1 MFNFLKNQ
9 RKIIIFDIGS
19 QKIAAISFKIINNKP
34 IIFDMEYQKNNL
46 DESKPHFLSN
56 NIKKIFQKIS
66 KKNEKYTIYCNITD
80 PRVVSKKNK
89 TQIKA
94 GKLGISKKDVRK
106 IFKKCVF
113 ESKISGK
120 NLLHSYPL
128 NFIIDNKN
136 ITDEPLNKY
145 CENLGIN
152 CFNLFVDKNVVKNL
166 NLNFEKNK
174 LHVKSYFDSGIA
186 SSLAFLS
193 DQEKKDGVLN
203 IDIGARTSKIVA
215 YINKKIVFVKNLQI
229 AGDDVTSD
237 LSQGL
242 QITHDSSERLK
253 IIHGTLNPPFNE
265 KIEIDLDSKKKK
277 IISMNLLYGIIRP
290 RYDEILEIIRD
301 NVFDEINTRVGI
313 KSVVLT
319 GGASKIYGLKVLCE
333 NILNRKTRIGQ
344 IENSSS
350 YFYCKPEFS
359 TLLGMINLIKNQEY
373 FDIFK
378 SKNDNKLSI
387 FIERLDKWIEESYV

>member
-19 QKIAAISFKIINNKP
+19 QKIGAISFKIINNKP

-66 KKNEKYTIYCNITD
+66 KKNEKYAIYCNITD

-128 NFIIDNKN
+128 NFIIDNKK

-242 QITHDSSERLK
+242 QITHDSSERVK

>member
-19 QKIAAISFKIINNKP
+19 QKIGAISFKIINNKP

-66 KKNEKYTIYCNITD
+66 KKNEKYVIYCNITD

-242 QITHDSSERLK
+242 QITHDSSERVK

>member
-66 KKNEKYTIYCNITD
+66 KKNEKYAIYCNITD

-242 QITHDSSERLK
+242 QITHDSSERVK
-253 IIHGTLNPPFNE
+253 IIHGTLNQPFNE

>member
-19 QKIAAISFKIINNKP
+19 QKIGAISFKIINSKP

-66 KKNEKYTIYCNITD
+66 KKNEKYAIYCNITD

-128 NFIIDNKN
+128 NFIIDNKK

-203 IDIGARTSKIVA
+203 IDIGARTSKVVA
-215 YINKKIVFVKNLQI
+215 YINKKIVFVKNLKI

-242 QITHDSSERLK
+242 QITHDSSERVK

>member
-19 QKIAAISFKIINNKP
+19 QKIGAISFKIINNKP

-46 DESKPHFLSN
+46 DESKPNFLSN

-106 IFKKCVF
+106 IFKKCIF

-128 NFIIDNKN
+128 NFIIDNKK

-242 QITHDSSERLK
+242 QITHDSSERVK

>member
-19 QKIAAISFKIINNKP
+19 QKIGAISFKIINNKP

-66 KKNEKYTIYCNITD
+66 KKNEKYAIYCNITD

-106 IFKKCVF
+106 IFKKCIF

-128 NFIIDNKN
+128 NFIIDNKK

-203 IDIGARTSKIVA
+203 IDIGARTSKVVA
-215 YINKKIVFVKNLQI
+215 YINKKIVFVKNLKI

-242 QITHDSSERLK
+242 QITHDSSERVK